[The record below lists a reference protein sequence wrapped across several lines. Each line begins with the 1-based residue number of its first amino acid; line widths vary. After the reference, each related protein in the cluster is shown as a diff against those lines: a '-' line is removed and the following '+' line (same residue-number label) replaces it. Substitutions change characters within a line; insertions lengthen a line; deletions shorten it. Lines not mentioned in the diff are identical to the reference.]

1 MAALDMQER
10 NIELRKKLREENRPM
25 LYTRMGINSGPIV
38 VGNMGSAT
46 KTDYTMMGDNVNLA
60 ARLEGANKFYK
71 TYTMIAENTYKL
83 AEDSIDVRYLDVVR
97 VVGKNEPVKIYQLL
111 AKKNQLAGSMQEV
124 LEHYEKGMN
133 LSLIHISEPTRP
145 Y

>member
-1 MAALDMQER
+1 
-10 NIELRKKLREENRPM
+10 M

-71 TYTMIAENTYKL
+71 TYLPIGTFITNY
-83 AEDSIDVRYLDVVR
+83 
-97 VVGKNEPVKIYQLL
+97 
-111 AKKNQLAGSMQEV
+111 
-124 LEHYEKGMN
+124 
-133 LSLIHISEPTRP
+133 
-145 Y
+145 

>member
-1 MAALDMQER
+1 
-10 NIELRKKLREENRPM
+10 M
-25 LYTRMGINSGPIV
+25 LYTRMGINSGQIV

-83 AEDSIDVRYLDVVR
+83 AEDSIDVRYLDVV
-97 VVGKNEPVKIYQLL
+97 KWLEKM
-111 AKKNQLAGSMQEV
+111 NQ
-124 LEHYEKGMN
+124 
-133 LSLIHISEPTRP
+133 
-145 Y
+145 